1 MKGKCTTFSIW
12 DGAAWDVVTGLYS
25 IGGGGRT
32 REDIEDDDL
41 LDCGAEDYRMSA
53 PGAKRLNPINVEY
66 RWDPSSATTTNQE
79 LLETHFSADALI
91 FIKVKYPD
99 TAATGE
105 IWHVYI
111 KELGDTE
118 KASNDTVKR
127 SVIFMPT
134 GQAYLLADSIDSP
147 LAPPTI

>member
-1 MKGKCTTFSIW
+1 MKGKCTVFSLLV
-12 DGAAWDVVTGLYS
+12 GATWYQVTGLYS

-41 LDCGAEDYRMSA
+41 LDCGAEDYRMSL
-53 PGAKRLNPINVEY
+53 PGAKKLNPVNVEY
-66 RWDPSSATTTNQE
+66 RWNPEQSSNNLTNQTY
-79 LLETHFSADALI
+79 LETNFNSDTEF
-91 FIKVKYPD
+91 FIRVKYPD
-99 TAATGE
+99 AVSTGE

-127 SVIFMPT
+127 SVIFVPT
-134 GQAYLLADSIDSP
+134 GKYYILADGIDAITP
-147 LAPPTI
+147 AV